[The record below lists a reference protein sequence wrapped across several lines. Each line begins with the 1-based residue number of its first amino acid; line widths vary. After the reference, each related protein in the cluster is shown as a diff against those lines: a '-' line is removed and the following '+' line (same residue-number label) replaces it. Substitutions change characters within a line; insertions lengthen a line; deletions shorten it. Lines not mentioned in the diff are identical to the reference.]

1 MPLWNIYHPPSTFTD
16 SASKQALARD
26 ILPFYTNIGLP
37 AFYVVVNF
45 IPMPHGTMYI
55 GDEPNDE
62 TRAKPFVRFAID
74 HIAVRQPDDDEQ
86 YRRVVAKFEQIVKP
100 HVADK
105 GYGWEFHI
113 DETERRLWGI
123 DGFEPPPFGSEG
135 EKLWA
140 EKNEAVEW
148 RGEKL

>member
-1 MPLWNIYHPPSTFTD
+1 MPFWNIYQPPSTFKD
-16 SASKQALARD
+16 DASKQALACD
-26 ILPFYTNIGLP
+26 IVPFYTSIGLP

-45 IPMPHGTMYI
+45 IHMPHGTMYI
-55 GDEPNDE
+55 GSERNDE
-62 TRAKPFVRFAID
+62 TRSKPFVRFAID

-86 YRRVVAKFEQIVKP
+86 YRRVVAMFEQIVKL

-105 GYGWEFHI
+105 GYSWEIHI

-135 EKLWA
+135 QKLWV
-140 EKNEAVEW
+140 EKNEAVPW
-148 RGEKL
+148 KGGKL